1 MPQVINTNVASLNAQ
16 RSLDQ
21 SQNSLQTSLQR
32 LSSGLRINSAK
43 DDAAGLAIVER
54 FTSQIRG
61 LNQAAR
67 NANDG
72 ISIAQVA
79 EGSLDETGNNLQ
91 RIRELSIQSANGS
104 NGAGE
109 RANIQSEVSQLVAE
123 IDRIATTT
131 RFGSRVLLDGS
142 FGSSNFQVGSQANES
157 IGISLGSARSTA
169 LGINALDATG
179 GTVASAV
186 VPASATVNG
195 LDAVGVGDD
204 FTIETTDPSGTT
216 QTTSPIT
223 YAANSSAAEVAA
235 AINTAASGIGVNA
248 TATNSVTLDGLTA
261 GGDIQF
267 TLQVGGTTASP
278 TPITATITD
287 PLDLSNLANAIN
299 GQTGTTGVTASFT
312 TEGVKSSLTLT
323 NIDGGNIGIG
333 AFADTDGGVA
343 NGINFGGE
351 ALAEGESAIKTGTVA
366 LSSNSGSITLNN
378 ASGELTG
385 VTNSSFDS
393 VATLDVSTEEGA
405 QSAIAVVDAALNS
418 ISAQRADLGAVQ
430 NRLQSTISNLTNV
443 SENVSAARS
452 GVQDADFATETA
464 NLTKNQILQQA
475 GISVLSQA
483 NSLPQ
488 QVLSLLQ

>member
-1 MPQVINTNVASLNAQ
+1 
-16 RSLDQ
+16 
-21 SQNSLQTSLQR
+21 
-32 LSSGLRINSAK
+32 
-43 DDAAGLAIVER
+43 
-54 FTSQIRG
+54 
-61 LNQAAR
+61 
-67 NANDG
+67 
-72 ISIAQVA
+72 
-79 EGSLDETGNNLQ
+79 
-91 RIRELSIQSANGS
+91 
-104 NGAGE
+104 
-109 RANIQSEVSQLVAE
+109 
-123 IDRIATTT
+123 
-131 RFGSRVLLDGS
+131 
-142 FGSSNFQVGSQANES
+142 VGSQANES

-235 AINTAASGIGVNA
+235 AINTAASGVGVNA

-261 GGDIQF
+261 AGDIQF

-299 GQTGTTGVTASFT
+299 GQAGTTGVTASFT
-312 TEGVKSSLTLT
+312 TEGDKSSLTLT
-323 NIDGGNIGIG
+323 SIDGSNIGIG
-333 AFADTDGGVA
+333 AFADADGGVT
-343 NGINFGGE
+343 NGINFGGS
-351 ALAEGESAIKTGTVA
+351 ALAEGGTVAAIKTGTVA

-378 ASGELTG
+378 ASAELTG